1 MPGNKLAL
9 AYTPD
14 YLIIMKINPKIA
26 CSRFEARKKQDNVR
40 FETLE
45 FQKKIQERYES
56 RWLRQLFENH
66 GSKVIYLDTN
76 SPKTE
81 QDTKNNAMKL
91 IEQIM
96 R

>member
-1 MPGNKLAL
+1 MN
-9 AYTPD
+9 
-14 YLIIMKINPKIA
+14 
-26 CSRFEARKKQDNVR
+26 E
-40 FETLE
+40 FETSE

-56 RWLRQLFENH
+56 RWLRQLFEKY

-81 QDTKNNAMKL
+81 QDTKINAMKL